1 MALGGKVVQERL
13 DLRGPHLPGVAFA
26 MEQHKLPDPVAIGA
40 FGTAAEVPAAADDGN
55 LVKQAGALTP

>member
-13 DLRGPHLPGVAFA
+13 DLRGPHLPGVTFA

-40 FGTAAEVPAAADDGN
+40 FGAAAEVPAAADDGN